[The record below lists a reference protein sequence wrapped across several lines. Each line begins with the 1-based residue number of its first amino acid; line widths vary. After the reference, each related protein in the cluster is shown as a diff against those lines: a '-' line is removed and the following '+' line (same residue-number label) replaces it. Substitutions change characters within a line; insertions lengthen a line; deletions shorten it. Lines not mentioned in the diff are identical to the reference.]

1 MNLLAITACASGVA
15 HTYMAAEAIEKAA
28 KERGHQI
35 KVETQ
40 GLGGIENKI
49 TPEDVSKAD
58 AVIFAS
64 DITLMGKE
72 RFDSIRIFNV
82 SVTNAIKNNVKVI
95 EAVEKELNKTE

>member
-1 MNLLAITACASGVA
+1 MKLLAITSCASGVA

-49 TPEDVSKAD
+49 TMGDVKEAD

-64 DITLMGKE
+64 DLTILGKE

-82 SVTNAIKNNVKVI
+82 SVTNAIKHNTKII
-95 EAVEKELNKTE
+95 EAIEKELGKE